1 MNHRVTPR
9 NPPCLTAGETGSQNG
24 SFCVRKNCFLME
36 GEPGGRS
43 DATSGLTPRNG
54 RARKGDQ
61 PLFAASHHSSLLFS
75 TTFLNNPA
83 SYRAVQQRIRRVSTR
98 SLQIHRRLRRPTEP
112 SFSLSLPRPQSLPG
126 LLLAMERIDGAA
138 LPSDE
143 VPTSTPTFATSST
156 HGASVIHP
164 LRGESMTLV
173 EGKIFFFILRSS
185 SSLCH

>member
-1 MNHRVTPR
+1 M
-9 NPPCLTAGETGSQNG
+9 
-24 SFCVRKNCFLME
+24 RKNCFLME

-61 PLFAASHHSSLLFS
+61 PLFAASHRLSLLFS

-112 SFSLSLPRPQSLPG
+112 SFPSHDLDLSHSAVYFSRWNASMEPRSLPTRFLPR
-126 LLLAMERIDGAA
+126 LLP
-138 LPSDE
+138 LPPR
-143 VPTSTPTFATSST
+143 VRTGRASST
-156 HGASVIHP
+156 
-164 LRGESMTLV
+164 LCV
-173 EGKIFFFILRSS
+173 ENR
-185 SSLCH
+185 